1 MLPPSPLTDPDVQN
15 YRFRFFMEEF
25 RSGMVSLTP
34 SLTRRSRKSRSETP
48 PLVSFLPVFFAGS
61 DSGGMRAAAMYTLIE
76 SAKMNRL
83 DPEAYLRD
91 VLARIADHP
100 INRIA
105 ELLPWNWKPS
115 G

>member
-48 PLVSFLPVFFAGS
+48 PLVSFLPV
-61 DSGGMRAAAMYTLIE
+61 
-76 SAKMNRL
+76 
-83 DPEAYLRD
+83 
-91 VLARIADHP
+91 
-100 INRIA
+100 
-105 ELLPWNWKPS
+105 
-115 G
+115 